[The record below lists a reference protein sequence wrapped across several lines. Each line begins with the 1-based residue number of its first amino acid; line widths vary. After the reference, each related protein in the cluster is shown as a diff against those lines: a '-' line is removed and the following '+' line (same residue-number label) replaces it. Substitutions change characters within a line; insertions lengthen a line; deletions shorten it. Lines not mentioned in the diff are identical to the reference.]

1 MERFAGFAD
10 FYGQT
15 NLHPFA
21 LSAVI
26 LLALLVL
33 VFPRRFALVPL
44 LVAATT
50 LPMAQRLVIAGADFT
65 MIRLL
70 LLAYVLRFLLRSEWR
85 GFSWNRLDTVVILWV
100 IAGAAIMTIHYGSVE
115 VFINRLGWGYDVVL
129 GYFAGRVLLQGW
141 DDVVGLAKA
150 TAVISLPMAVFF
162 LYELVT
168 QYNVFHVFGG
178 VPEITNVRDGR
189 VRCRGPFAHAIIAGT
204 FWAVMLPLIWML
216 WSGERR
222 SRILAIIGTVS
233 AFTIIA
239 ATASSTPLLS
249 AMAALGGAG
258 LFLLRH
264 RRTQMWVGLIAV
276 LFVLH
281 FFVMQAPVWHLISRV
296 DIVGGSTGWHRYVI
310 LDTFINHFSEWY
322 LTGYA
327 TPTDWRWQMR
337 DITNQFIIQGVL
349 GGLLTLAIF
358 IFVLVLAF
366 GNVGRRLAEIEGQ
379 GFGGDAMLEWRLWL
393 VGVMVFVHVV
403 TFTGLSYFGQMNILW
418 HLQLAMAGAVGAGLA
433 ATQTMAELEPVGR
446 RQPPPFV
453 RQSSRGPVNPGL
465 AGYPATRSGGR
476 GNRP

>member
-1 MERFAGFAD
+1 MGGFAD
-10 FYGQT
+10 YYGQT
-15 NLHPFA
+15 LLHPLA
-21 LSAVI
+21 LAFVI
-26 LLALLVL
+26 LLAFLVL
-33 VFPRRFALVPL
+33 AVPRRYSLVPL
-44 LVAATT
+44 VVAATT
-50 LPMAQRLVIAGADFT
+50 LPMAQRVVIAGADFT

-70 LLAYVLRFLLRSEWR
+70 LLAYLLRFLLRGEWS
-85 GFSWNRLDTVVILWV
+85 GFTWNRLDTAVILWTISGTTV
-100 IAGAAIMTIHYGSVE
+100 MTLHYGSVD
-115 VFINRLGWGYDVVL
+115 VFVNRLGWSYDILL
-129 GYFAGRVLLQGW
+129 GYFAGRVLLRGW
-141 DDVVGLAKA
+141 DDVLGVSKSVAI
-150 TAVISLPMAVFF
+150 ISIPMAAVF
-162 LYELVT
+162 LYEWTT
-168 QYNVFHVFGG
+168 QYNLFHIFGG
-178 VPEITNVRDGR
+178 VPEITSVREGR

-204 FWAVMLPLIWML
+204 FWAAMLPLIWML
-216 WSGERR
+216 WSGEQRR
-222 SRILAIIGTVS
+222 RILVVV
-233 AFTIIA
+233 
-239 ATASSTPLLS
+239 ATASAFIIIASTASATPLLS
-249 AMAALGGAG
+249 AMAAVGGAA
-258 LFLLRH
+258 LFVLRH
-264 RRTQMWVGLIAV
+264 RRTQMWVGLIVV
-276 LFVLH
+276 LIILH
-281 FFVMQAPVWHLISRV
+281 YFVMQAPVWHLISRV
-296 DIVGGSTGWHRYVI
+296 DIVGGSQGWHRYII
-310 LDTFINHFSEWY
+310 LDTFINHFSDWY
-322 LTGYA
+322 LSGYA